1 MTTRYPRMLTP
12 AELREGSRRARE
24 VALTETTPH
33 LRQALAAHALALA
46 ALAERLERE
55 FCEAADATPDIKAAH
70 GHPIGEG

>member
-1 MTTRYPRMLTP
+1 MLTP
-12 AELREGSRRARE
+12 AELRAGSRQAQE
-24 VALTETTPH
+24 LALNETTPH

-55 FCEAADATPDIKAAH
+55 VSGDARADIEAAH